1 MGSFEGLEKLLLNSD
16 NSVNELS
23 KVQSELQ
30 RQTTVLDKLLWEAQT
45 NRKSM
50 DALRSNALRPLFSE
64 IRAFVNSKQLGF
76 NETLD
81 RIVSDN
87 LSFARFGDG
96 ELSMLL
102 RPDYSLSFQP
112 NSEGIRSELRE
123 VVQSDSQSL
132 LLGFPFFYRDAH
144 WSNVWA
150 GIWDEVHELFAEVET
165 VGNAHVSRPVYFA
178 GERDTAV
185 LKWREVWD
193 DKRVTVITGQ
203 GSRFDLIPQL
213 FNNVKD
219 SSFLYSTPKNAYADL
234 DRILETVETTE
245 YKATDIFLVALGP
258 AGTVLTHKLALSGR
272 RAIDI
277 GHLPNSYDNVFGSGA
292 WPEAIPV
299 LKRN

>member
-178 GERDTAV
+178 SERDTAV

-213 FNNVKD
+213 FNNVKIQV
-219 SSFLYSTPKNAYADL
+219 SCTRHPRMHMRTSTAFWKLSKPLNIRPPIFSLWRLDL
-234 DRILETVETTE
+234 QVP
-245 YKATDIFLVALGP
+245 Y
-258 AGTVLTHKLALSGR
+258 
-272 RAIDI
+272 
-277 GHLPNSYDNVFGSGA
+277 
-292 WPEAIPV
+292 
-299 LKRN
+299 

>member
-123 VVQSDSQSL
+123 
-132 LLGFPFFYRDAH
+132 
-144 WSNVWA
+144 
-150 GIWDEVHELFAEVET
+150 
-165 VGNAHVSRPVYFA
+165 
-178 GERDTAV
+178 
-185 LKWREVWD
+185 
-193 DKRVTVITGQ
+193 
-203 GSRFDLIPQL
+203 
-213 FNNVKD
+213 
-219 SSFLYSTPKNAYADL
+219 
-234 DRILETVETTE
+234 
-245 YKATDIFLVALGP
+245 
-258 AGTVLTHKLALSGR
+258 
-272 RAIDI
+272 
-277 GHLPNSYDNVFGSGA
+277 
-292 WPEAIPV
+292 
-299 LKRN
+299 

>member
-23 KVQSELQ
+23 KAQSELQ

-76 NETLD
+76 NDTLD

-102 RPDYSLSFQP
+102 RPDYSLSIQP
-112 NSEGIRSELRE
+112 NSEAIRSELRE

-144 WSNVWA
+144 WSKVWA
-150 GIWDEVHELFAEVET
+150 DIWDEVHELFAEVET

-178 GERDTAV
+178 SELDTAV
-185 LKWREVWD
+185 LKWRKVWD

-245 YKATDIFLVALGP
+245 YKASDIFLVALGP

-299 LKRN
+299 LKRK